1 MECIKHYVSPKT
13 HSFISSQVKMSQK
26 ASKHGYRWK
35 VEDKMLALSIF
46 FHSRKVY
53 KVLSHLF
60 ILPSESTLLR
70 NLRKMDINPGFS
82 DSVLEALTMKVKAMD
97 EMNRNLAT
105 GREQLIQSHSSA
117 RFCFELSGNSN

>member
-26 ASKHGYRWK
+26 ASKYGYRWK

-46 FHSRKVY
+46 FHNRKVY

-70 NLRKMDINPGFS
+70 DLRKMDINP
-82 DSVLEALTMKVKAMD
+82 
-97 EMNRNLAT
+97 
-105 GREQLIQSHSSA
+105 
-117 RFCFELSGNSN
+117 